1 MARKEI
7 RDESNARDDAA
18 LPKRTVR
25 RDIAA
30 ERRAEDTPVGWSVGG
45 EGRPSH
51 PDGWQTG
58 GR

>member
-1 MARKEI
+1 MARKGYTE
-7 RDESNARDDAA
+7 DL
-18 LPKRTVR
+18 LPKRDKAQGAK
-25 RDIAA
+25 DIEAQ
-30 ERRAEDTPVGWSVGG
+30 RRAEDTPAGWSVGG

>member
-1 MARKEI
+1 MASKGYDKDSLLPR
-7 RDESNARDDAA
+7 RDRDQG
-18 LPKRTVR
+18 R
-25 RDIAA
+25 RDIDAQ
-30 ERRAEDTPVGWSVGG
+30 RRSENIPASFEVGN